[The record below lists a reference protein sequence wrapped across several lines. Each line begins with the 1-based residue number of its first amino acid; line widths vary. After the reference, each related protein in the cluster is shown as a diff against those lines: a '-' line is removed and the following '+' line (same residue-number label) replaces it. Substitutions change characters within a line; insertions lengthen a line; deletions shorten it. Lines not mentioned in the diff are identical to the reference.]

1 MSTSVSTLE
10 QNSLVEYGFRRMII
24 TITVVVCT
32 LLEILDTTIVNV
44 ATNNLMGSLGATI
57 SEVSWV
63 VAAYAIANIIVVP
76 MSGWLSAQFG
86 RKLYF
91 AGSIALFTFASF
103 MCGESSTIWTLV
115 FWRFVQGVGGGALF
129 ATSQTILK
137 EIYPPEKMGMAMAMF
152 GLGVIVGPTVG
163 PVLGGYLVD
172 NYDWPVIF
180 HVNVPIGIIAVFLT
194 LRYIKDNPY
203 QEKQSGSIDYF
214 GIILLIIGVG
224 SLQLVLEQGEREEW
238 FESAYIIKFTI
249 IAIVGII
256 GFIIRELFTKNPI
269 VDLTVMLRANV
280 AVGSFL
286 NFLLGF
292 ILFGTV
298 FVFPIYFQGYLGFTA
313 MQSGLMFMPGAIAS
327 AMCMPFIGVMLTK
340 GVPPKYLIMAGFA
353 INAGFVFWS
362 STMLT
367 TSTPEEAFFW
377 PLLIRG
383 IGTGLLFV
391 PLSNLTLGGLFGKDI
406 GQASGLS
413 NMIRQLGGSIS
424 VALIG
429 TMTERFSA
437 QHRAD
442 IMEHITPDNPLLIQ
456 RLNGYGALLST
467 ASSDMTKVVTQS
479 YAALSMAIQKEAMI
493 LSYIDIFRY
502 FALLIAISLPL
513 VLLAKN
519 YEVDPDAQG
528 GGH

>member
-1 MSTSVSTLE
+1 MATTATLE
-10 QNSLVEYGFRRMII
+10 QNSLVEYGFRRIII

-44 ATNNLMGSLGATI
+44 ATNNLMGSLGATV

-86 RKLYF
+86 RKYYF
-91 AGSIALFTFASF
+91 AGSVALFTFASF

-115 FWRFVQGVGGGALF
+115 FWRFVQGGGGGALF

-152 GLGVIVGPTVG
+152 GLGVIVGPTIG

-172 NYDWPVIF
+172 NFDWPVIF
-180 HVNVPIGIIAVFLT
+180 HVNVPIGIIAIILT

-203 QEKQSGSIDYF
+203 QEKQEGSIDYI

-238 FESAYIIKFTI
+238 FESAYIIKFTMV
-249 IAIVGII
+249 AIVGII
-256 GFIIRELFTKNPI
+256 GFLIRELFIKNPI
-269 VDLTVMLRANV
+269 VDLTVMIRGNV
-280 AVGSFL
+280 AIGSFL

-313 MQSGLMFMPGAIAS
+313 MQSGLMFTPGAIAS
-327 AMCMPFIGVMLTK
+327 ALCMPFIGIMLTK
-340 GVPPKYLIMAGFA
+340 GVPPKFLIMAGFA

-362 STMLT
+362 SELLT

-391 PLSNLTLGGLFGKDI
+391 PLSNLTLGGLFGQDI

-413 NMIRQLGGSIS
+413 NMIRQLGGSMS

-429 TMTERFSA
+429 AMTERFSA

-442 IMEHITPDNPLLIQ
+442 IMLHITPDNPLLIQ

-467 ASSDMTKVVTQS
+467 ASSDMSKVVTQS
-479 YAALSMAIQKEAMI
+479 YAALNMAVQREAMI

-502 FALLIAISLPL
+502 FVILIIISLPL
-513 VLLAKN
+513 VMLAKN
-519 YEVDPDAQG
+519 YKVDPAAQG

>member
-1 MSTSVSTLE
+1 MDASVSSLE
-10 QNSLVEYGFRRMII
+10 QNSLVEYGFRRAII
-24 TITVVVCT
+24 TVTVVVCT

-44 ATNNLMGSLGATI
+44 ATNNLMGNLGATI

-86 RKLYF
+86 RKYYF
-91 AGSIALFTFASF
+91 AGSVALFTFASF

-152 GLGVIVGPTVG
+152 GMGVIVGPTIG

-180 HVNVPIGIIAVFLT
+180 HVNVPIGIIATFLT

-203 QEKQSGSIDYF
+203 QEKNSGKIDYI

-249 IAIVGII
+249 LAAIGII
-256 GFIIRELFTKNPI
+256 GFLARELMTKNPI
-269 VDLTVMLRANV
+269 VDLRVMLRGNV
-280 AVGSFL
+280 AIGSFL

-313 MQSGLMFMPGAIAS
+313 MQSGLMFTPGAIAS

-340 GVPPKYLIMAGFA
+340 GVPPKFLIMAGFI
-353 INAGFVFWS
+353 INAAFVWWS
-362 STMLT
+362 STLLT
-367 TSTPEEAFFW
+367 TSTPEDAFFW

-391 PLSNLTLGGLFGKDI
+391 PLSNLTLGGLLGKDI

-442 IMEHITPDNPLLIQ
+442 IMLHITPDNPLLIQ
-456 RLNGYGALLST
+456 RL
-467 ASSDMTKVVTQS
+467 KS
-479 YAALSMAIQKEAMI
+479 YSAALSAYGTDINKMTTQGYAILSGAVQKEAMI

-502 FALLIAISLPL
+502 FVILIIISLPL
-513 VLLAKN
+513 VLIAKN
-519 YEVDPDAQG
+519 YKVDASAQG

>member
-1 MSTSVSTLE
+1 MATTATLDP
-10 QNSLVEYGFRRMII
+10 NNMVEYGFRRAII
-24 TITVVVCT
+24 TITVVICT

-44 ATNNLMGSLGATI
+44 ATNNLMGNLGATI

-86 RKLYF
+86 RKKYF
-91 AGSIALFTFASF
+91 AASVALFTFASF
-103 MCGESSTIWTLV
+103 MCGESTSIWMLV

-137 EIYPPEKMGMAMAMF
+137 EIYPPEKLGMAMAMF

-172 NYDWPVIF
+172 NYDWPIIF
-180 HVNVPIGIIAVFLT
+180 HVNVPIGIIATFLT
-194 LRYIKDNPY
+194 LRYIKDNPHQTK
-203 QEKQSGSIDYF
+203 QEGKIDYI

-238 FESAYIIKFTI
+238 FESAYIVKFTI
-249 IAIVGII
+249 VAIIGII
-256 GFIIRELFTKNPI
+256 GFFIRELTIKNPI
-269 VDLTVMLRANV
+269 VDLRVMMKANV
-280 AVGSFL
+280 GIGSFL

-313 MQSGLMFMPGAIAS
+313 MQSGLMFTAGAIAS
-327 AMCMPFIGVMLTK
+327 AFMMPIIGVLLTK
-340 GVPPKYLIMAGFA
+340 GVPPKFLIMTGFA
-353 INAGFVFWS
+353 INAIFVWWS
-362 STMLT
+362 SLMLT
-367 TSTPEEAFFW
+367 TNTGEDAFFW

-391 PLSNLTLGGLFGKDI
+391 PLSNLTLGGLTSIKDI

-429 TMTERFSA
+429 AMTERFSG
-437 QHRAD
+437 QHYAD
-442 IMEHITPDNPLLIQ
+442 ISAHVTPDNISLIE
-456 RLNGYGALLST
+456 RLKGFGAVLST
-467 ASSDMTKVVTQS
+467 AGTDASNITTQS
-479 YAALSMAIQKEAMI
+479 YALLNLAIKKQAMI

-502 FALLIAISLPL
+502 FVILIIISLPI

-519 YEVDPDAQG
+519 YKLNPNAQG

>member
-1 MSTSVSTLE
+1 MNNLETLE
-10 QNSLVEYGFRRMII
+10 QNSLIEYGARRVII
-24 TITVVVCT
+24 TLTVVMCT

-44 ATNNLMGSLGATI
+44 ATNDLMGNLGATV

-86 RKLYF
+86 RKYYF
-91 AGSIALFTFASF
+91 TGSVVIFTFGSF

-115 FWRFVQGVGGGALF
+115 FWRFVQGAGGGALF

-137 EIYPPEKMGMAMAMF
+137 EIYPPEKLGMAMAMF
-152 GLGVIVGPTVG
+152 GMGVIVGPTVG
-163 PVLGGYLVD
+163 PVLGGFLVD
-172 NYDWPVIF
+172 NYDWSIIF
-180 HVNVPIGIIAVFLT
+180 HVNVPIGIVAAFLS
-194 LRYIKDNPY
+194 YKFIKDNPY
-203 QEKQSGSIDYF
+203 QTKQNSSIDYI

-224 SLQLVLEQGEREEW
+224 SLQLVLEQGEREDW

-249 IAIVGII
+249 VATIGII
-256 GFIIRELFTKNPI
+256 GFIIRELTAKNPI
-269 VDLTVMLRANV
+269 VDLSVLMRGNV
-280 AVGSFL
+280 AIGSIL

-298 FVFPIYFQGYLGFTA
+298 FIFPIYFQGYLGFTA
-313 MQSGLMFMPGAIAS
+313 MQSGMMFTEGAIVS
-327 AMCMPFIGVMLTK
+327 ALCMPFIGTMLNK
-340 GVPPKYLIMAGFA
+340 GVPPKFMIMAGFA
-353 INAGFVFWS
+353 INAIFVWWS
-362 STMLT
+362 SVELT
-367 TSTPEEAFFW
+367 TNTGADAFFW

-383 IGTGLLFV
+383 FANGLLFV
-391 PLSNLTLGGLFGKDI
+391 PLSNLTLASLNGKDV

-413 NMIRQLGGSIS
+413 NMIRQLGGSMS

-429 TMTERFSA
+429 SMTERFTGQHYADMA
-437 QHRAD
+437 QYV
-442 IMEHITPDNPLLIQ
+442 TPDNPLLLERLKGFGVVLSKYTTDAQ
-456 RLNGYGALLST
+456 RISA
-467 ASSDMTKVVTQS
+467 QS
-479 YAALSMAIQKEAMI
+479 LELINLTIKKQAMI

-502 FALLIAISLPL
+502 FVFFIVITIPL

-519 YEVDPDAQG
+519 YKMSNDAKDF

>member
-1 MSTSVSTLE
+1 MATTLE
-10 QNSLVEYGFRRMII
+10 QDSLVEYGFRRAII
-24 TITVVVCT
+24 TVTVVVCT

-44 ATNNLMGSLGATI
+44 ATNNLMGNLGATI

-76 MSGWLSAQFG
+76 MSGWLSSQFG
-86 RKLYF
+86 RKYYF
-91 AGSIALFTFASF
+91 AGSVALFTFASF

-152 GLGVIVGPTVG
+152 GMGVIVGPTVG

-180 HVNVPIGIIAVFLT
+180 HVNVPIGIIATFLT

-203 QEKQSGSIDYF
+203 QEKTEGKIDYL

-249 IAIVGII
+249 IAAIGIL
-256 GFIIRELFTKNPI
+256 GFLVRELTTRNPI
-269 VDLTVMLRANV
+269 VDLKVMLRGNV
-280 AVGSFL
+280 AIGSFL

-313 MQSGLMFMPGAIAS
+313 MQSGLMFTPGAIAS
-327 AMCMPFIGVMLTK
+327 AMCMPFIGIMLTK
-340 GVPPKYLIMAGFA
+340 GVPPKFLIMTGFA
-353 INAGFVFWS
+353 INAGFVWWS
-362 STMLT
+362 STLLT
-367 TSTPEEAFFW
+367 TSTPEDAFFW

-383 IGTGLLFV
+383 VGTGLLFV
-391 PLSNLTLGGLFGKDI
+391 PLSNLTLGGLHGKDI

-429 TMTERFSA
+429 AMTERFSA

-442 IMEHITPDNPLLIQ
+442 IMLHLTPDNPLLIQ
-456 RLNGYGALLST
+456 RLKMYS
-467 ASSDMTKVVTQS
+467 
-479 YAALSMAIQKEAMI
+479 AALSAYGTDISKMTTQGYAILSMAVQKEAMI

-502 FALLIAISLPL
+502 FVVLIIISLPL
-513 VLLAKN
+513 VLIAKN
-519 YEVDPDAQG
+519 YKVDPNAQG

>member
-1 MSTSVSTLE
+1 MTQAAILE
-10 QNSLVEYGFRRMII
+10 QDSLVEYGFRRAII
-24 TITVVVCT
+24 TFTVVVCT

-44 ATNNLMGSLGATI
+44 ATNTLMGNLGATI

-76 MSGWLSAQFG
+76 MSGWLSVQFG
-86 RKLYF
+86 RKNYF
-91 AGSIALFTFASF
+91 AGSVALFTFASF
-103 MCGESSTIWTLV
+103 MCGESTNIWMLI

-137 EIYPPEKMGMAMAMF
+137 EIYPPKKMGMAMAMF
-152 GLGVIVGPTVG
+152 GMGVIVGPTVG
-163 PVLGGYLVD
+163 PVLGGFLVD
-172 NYDWPVIF
+172 NYNWPIIF
-180 HVNVPIGIIAVFLT
+180 HVNVPIGIVAIFLT
-194 LRYIKDNPY
+194 LRYIKDHPHHT
-203 QEKQSGSIDYF
+203 KQTGKTDF
-214 GIILLIIGVG
+214 LGILLLIIGVG
-224 SLQLVLEQGEREEW
+224 SLQLVLEQGERNDW
-238 FESAYIIKFTI
+238 FESSYILEFF
-249 IAIVGII
+249 IVAII
-256 GFIIRELFTKNPI
+256 GIVSFLIRELTIKNPI
-269 VDLTVMLRANV
+269 VDLRVMARGNTAI
-280 AVGSFL
+280 GSFL

-313 MQSGLMFMPGAIAS
+313 MQAGLMFTAGAIAS
-327 AMCMPFIGVMLTK
+327 ACCMPFIGIMLTK
-340 GVPPKYLIMAGFA
+340 GVPPKFLIMTGFA
-353 INAGFVFWS
+353 INAVFVFWS
-362 STMLT
+362 TTLLT
-367 TSTPEEAFFW
+367 TNTGPEAFFW

-391 PLSNLTLGGLFGKDI
+391 PLSNLTLGGLHGRDI

-429 TMTERFSA
+429 VMTERFSS

-442 IMEHITPDNPLLIQ
+442 ILQNVTPDNPLLIE
-456 RLNGYGALLST
+456 RLKGFG
-467 ASSDMTKVVTQS
+467 
-479 YAALSMAIQKEAMI
+479 AALSSSGTDSARIAKQGYALLNFGISKQAMI
-493 LSYIDIFRY
+493 LSYIEIFRY
-502 FALLIAISLPL
+502 FVIVIVVSLPI

-519 YEVDPDAQG
+519 YKPDPEAAG

>member
-1 MSTSVSTLE
+1 MDIVAAD
-10 QNSLVEYGFRRMII
+10 NSLVEYGFRRAII

-44 ATNNLMGSLGATI
+44 ATNNLMGNLGATL

-76 MSGWLSAQFG
+76 MSGWLSTQFG
-86 RKLYF
+86 RKKYF
-91 AGSIALFTFASF
+91 AGSVALFTFASF
-103 MCGESSTIWTLV
+103 MCGESSTIWTLI

-152 GLGVIVGPTVG
+152 GMGVIVGPTIG

-172 NYDWPVIF
+172 NYEWPIIF
-180 HVNVPIGIIAVFLT
+180 HVNVPIGIIATFLT
-194 LRYIKDNPY
+194 LRYIKDNPNE
-203 QEKQSGSIDYF
+203 EKNSGKIDII

-224 SLQLVLEQGEREEW
+224 ALQLVLEQGERNDW
-238 FESAYIIKFTI
+238 FESRYIVSFTI
-249 IAIVGII
+249 IALLGIF
-256 GFIIRELFTKNPI
+256 GFLFRELSIKNPI
-269 VDLTVMLRANV
+269 VDLKVMNRGNV
-280 AVGSFL
+280 AIGSFL

-313 MQSGLMFMPGAIAS
+313 MQSGLMFTPGAIAS
-327 AMCMPFIGVMLTK
+327 ALCMPFIGIMLTK
-340 GVPPKYLIMAGFA
+340 GVPPKFLIMAGFA
-353 INAGFVFWS
+353 INAGFVWWS
-362 STMLT
+362 QSLLT
-367 TSTPEEAFFW
+367 TTTSEDAFFW

-383 IGTGLLFV
+383 VGTGLLFV
-391 PLSNLTLGGLFGKDI
+391 PLSNLTLGGLHGKDI

-413 NMIRQLGGSIS
+413 NMVRQLGGSIS

-429 TMTERFSA
+429 VMTERFSG
-437 QHRAD
+437 QHYAD
-442 IMEHITPDNPLLIQ
+442 LANNITLDNPQLIQ
-456 RLNGYGALLST
+456 RLNGFG
-467 ASSDMTKVVTQS
+467 
-479 YAALSMAIQKEAMI
+479 AALSTHTTDRSQVSTQSLELIHLAIKKQAMI
-493 LSYIDIFRY
+493 LSYIDIFQL
-502 FALLIAISLPL
+502 FVVFILIAIPI
-513 VLLAKN
+513 VMIAKN
-519 YEVDPDAQG
+519 YKLDAEAQG